1 MVFTVVVMLVLGSYV
16 LFTQRVV
23 SRLQE
28 EAAREGEMY
37 ARVYRAINDTLG
49 DPMSALFELAQH
61 VRTAGIPTVLT
72 DADGRVD
79 AAENTPYDSSLTD
92 PRLAAYIAALD
103 AENEPIRVPNAGTV
117 HFGNPRTIKEL
128 QIVPILQAAVLGL
141 VLLAAVWAFRQR
153 ATADR
158 ERVWAGMARES
169 AHQLGTPL
177 MSLNGWIELL
187 RDRSTDPM
195 SAKALDHMEGDLERL
210 ARVAHRFERIGRPPK
225 REELDLV
232 AIVQRV
238 ADYFRARVP
247 TLAQSVVIE
256 TDFGNEHISI
266 SGDAVLVEW
275 AIESLV
281 KNSLDALAGRGGR
294 IRLTIERF
302 PELVRLV
309 VSDDGPGVA
318 RDLRRR
324 VFEPGFSTKKSGWGL
339 GLALTRR
346 IVEEAHHGKIALM
359 PSDVGAVFQITFPG

>member
-1 MVFTVVVMLVLGSYV
+1 
-16 LFTQRVV
+16 
-23 SRLQE
+23 
-28 EAAREGEMY
+28 MY

-49 DPMSALFELAQH
+49 DPMSALFDLAQH
-61 VRTAGIPTVLT
+61 IRTAGIPMVLT
-72 DADGRVD
+72 DAEGRVD
-79 AAENTPYDSSLTD
+79 AAENTPYD
-92 PRLAAYIAALD
+92 RALD
-103 AENEPIRVPNAGTV
+103 DPGLASYIQNLDLENEPIRVPNAGTV

-128 QIVPILQAAVLGL
+128 QVVPLLQAAVLGL

-187 RDRSTDPM
+187 RDRSGDPM
-195 SAKALDHMEGDLERL
+195 SVKALDHMEADLERL
-210 ARVAHRFERIGRPPK
+210 TRVAHRFERIGRPPK
-225 REELDLV
+225 REELNLV
-232 AIVQRV
+232 HIVERV
-238 ADYFRARVP
+238 ADYFRARAP

-256 TDFGNEHISI
+256 TDAISEHVGI

-275 AIESLV
+275 AVESLV

-294 IRLTIERF
+294 IRLSIERF
-302 PELVRLV
+302 PELVRLT

-346 IVEEAHHGKIALM
+346 IVEESHNGQIVLL
-359 PSDVGAVFQITFPG
+359 PSETGAVFQITFPG